1 MKIAL
6 LILMV
11 SLVLTSA
18 TTDRVEA
25 RDTGNHYQRT
35 PVTINAKLGRKVNGG
50 VNNDQGTTK
59 TINKDVSNVGTG
71 NFKEINDAPRDSNPG
86 SHPRER
92 ERLER
97 RIIRRGSPLGRSS
110 PRGSPPRTSPS
121 SRRRSRDR
129 MSKRGGRG
137 GGRSPLSDR
146 SRPNDNGRRDND
158 VHRRRSERRD

>member
-86 SHPRER
+86 SHQ
-92 ERLER
+92 R
-97 RIIRRGSPLGRSS
+97 RIIRRGSP
-110 PRGSPPRTSPS
+110 PRRSPS
-121 SRRRSRDR
+121 SRRRSRDK
-129 MSKRGGRG
+129 MPKRGGRG
-137 GGRSPLSDR
+137 GGRSPPSDR
-146 SRPNDNGRRDND
+146 SRPNDDGLRDDD
-158 VHRRRSERRD
+158 VHGRRSERRD

>member
-35 PVTINAKLGRKVNGG
+35 PVTINAKLGRK
-50 VNNDQGTTK
+50 GTTK

-97 RIIRRGSPLGRSS
+97 RIIRRGSPPGRSS
-110 PRGSPPRTSPS
+110 PRGSPPRRSPS

-129 MSKRGGRG
+129 MPKRGGRG
-137 GGRSPLSDR
+137 GGRSPPSDR
-146 SRPNDNGRRDND
+146 SRPNDDGRRDDD
-158 VHRRRSERRD
+158 VHGRRSERRD